1 MKWEPVGVI
10 RQRPSEVAGAQSLL
24 VSPLNDGGAVHIVE
38 YPTMKGSEHR
48 VMLRL
53 FEPVWLGG
61 QRVSMPIL
69 WAQGSTTLGV
79 EQAKREA
86 ERFVANMRKALAGP
100 NGIPTF

>member
-1 MKWEPVGVI
+1 MKWEPVGV
-10 RQRPSEVAGAQSLL
+10 RQHPSEVAGAKTLLISL
-24 VSPLNDGGAVHIVE
+24 LNDGGAVHIVE
-38 YPTMKGSEHR
+38 YPSMSGPEYKT
-48 VMLRL
+48 MLRL

-61 QRVSMPIL
+61 QRVSIPIL

-86 ERFVANMRKALAGP
+86 ERFVADMRKALAAP

>member
-1 MKWEPVGVI
+1 MKWEPVGV
-10 RQRPSEVAGAQSLL
+10 RQHPSEVAGAKTLLISL
-24 VSPLNDGGAVHIVE
+24 LNDGGAVHIVE
-38 YPTMKGSEHR
+38 YPSMSGPEYKM
-48 VMLRL
+48 MLRL

-61 QRVSMPIL
+61 QRVSIPIL

-86 ERFVANMRKALAGP
+86 ERFVADMRKALAAP